1 MKHAWIVPA
10 LTVLL
15 VGCAAT
21 GSGGASA
28 TAGASGP
35 AKDEAGQRQ
44 ELERKLKIAR
54 ARLAVAQLEEK
65 AFEQQ
70 QEVRIRQATAE
81 LDMARAKLALFRDA
95 DMPNRLASEK
105 LDLQAS
111 KDRAQEAADELA
123 QIEIMYKDQDLDDL
137 TAEFVVSRGR
147 RAAERAKAQI
157 EIQEAKL
164 KALEKSELPQQ
175 ERRLALEVD
184 KADAELK
191 KLGLE
196 GQIGSQGKAIAVQE
210 AKNEVERLEHQLAK
224 TEKGA
229 KP

>member
-1 MKHAWIVPA
+1 MKHAWIVPV

-15 VGCAAT
+15 GGCAAT
-21 GSGGASA
+21 GSSASA

-35 AKDEAGQRQ
+35 AKDEARERQ
-44 ELERKLKIAR
+44 ELEQKLEIAR

-164 KALEKSELPQQ
+164 TALEKSELPQQ

-191 KLGLE
+191 KLGFE

-210 AKNEVERLEHQLAK
+210 AKNEVERLEDQLAK
-224 TEKGA
+224 MEKGA